1 MDLNKILLKAGS
13 AIVTVTVF
21 LFALFLIVNYSMGSF
36 FVCLILP
43 LGFIIMTAGLHNEC
57 ESDRKVSADIGM
69 VLAAVYCVFIM
80 LVYFSQ
86 LTTVKNEQLTE
97 QAAELLEMGRCGL
110 IFNYDLLGYGIM
122 ALSTFFTGLSMKTK
136 NKTDKWL
143 KALMMIHGMFYFS
156 CTFMPMTGMFSKM
169 SSGGDGLGGRL
180 ALVAWCVYFLPV
192 GILALIHFGEKTKKD
207 TNNLTSNPDLQK

>member
-1 MDLNKILLKAGS
+1 MDQNKKISKAGA

-21 LFALFLIVNYSMGSF
+21 LFALFLIINDSMGSF

-43 LGFIIMTAGLHNEC
+43 LGFIMMTAGLHNEC
-57 ESDRKVSADIGM
+57 ESGRKVAADIGM

-80 LVYFSQ
+80 LVYFTQ

-97 QAAELLEMGRCGL
+97 QAEKLLEMGKLGL
-110 IFNYDLLGYGIM
+110 IFNFDLLGYGIM
-122 ALSTFFTGLSMKTK
+122 ALSTFFTGLSMKAK
-136 NKTDKWL
+136 NKADKCL
-143 KALMMIHGMFYFS
+143 KAFMMIHGLFYFS

-180 ALVAWCVYFLPV
+180 ALVVWCVYFLPI
-192 GILALIHFGEKTKKD
+192 GMLSFLHFRERR
-207 TNNLTSNPDLQK
+207 NRIPVI